1 MKLIRALPLFT
12 VSRLLYT
19 NALLPYNA
27 VFTDLTLAITP
38 QIVDLLLTLVV
49 C

>member
-1 MKLIRALPLFT
+1 MKLIRVLPLFT
-12 VSRLLYT
+12 VSRLL

-27 VFTDLTLAITP
+27 VFRYSKLALASKIVDLILTLA
-38 QIVDLLLTLVV
+38 V

>member
-1 MKLIRALPLFT
+1 MILIRVLPLFT
-12 VSRLLYT
+12 VSCLLNA

-27 VFTDLTLAITP
+27 VFTDSTLAITSE
-38 QIVDLLLTLVV
+38 IVDLLLTLVV